1 MDEKLWQTALAAQN
15 NAYVPYSHFPV
26 GAALETAEGEIIP
39 GANVE
44 NASYPLGCCAERTA
58 IYRAASEGH
67 RQFRRILIVGPGPE
81 LISPCGGCRQVL
93 AEFGDM
99 EVIMAESS
107 RTLEPRV
114 MRLHELLPASF
125 TKEDLHGV

>member
-1 MDEKLWQTALAAQN
+1 MDQELWKAALAAQQH
-15 NAYVPYSHFPV
+15 AYAPYSHFSV
-26 GAALETAEGEIIP
+26 GAAIRCGDGSIVT

-58 IYRAASEGH
+58 VNSAVAQGH
-67 RQFRRILIVGPGPE
+67 RQFREIVIVGPGPD

-99 EVIMAESS
+99 VVVMTESS
-107 RTLEPRV
+107 GRVRPRI
-114 MRLHELLPASF
+114 MRVSELLPARF
-125 TKEDLHGV
+125 TKEDLDGV